1 MDSLAIPELDRAGL
15 KRFGLVTGGLVAVLF
30 GLLLPWLLGVPWPV
44 WPWVV
49 GGALALWA
57 LAAPQ
62 SLKPVYRIWMRFG
75 LIMGG
80 IMNRVILGLVFFV
93 VLLPLGLVMRLTG
106 RDPLARRFEPGA
118 STYRVAS
125 RVRPDSS
132 MENPF

>member
-106 RDPLARRFEPGA
+106 RDPLALRFEPGA